1 MTITA
6 VLARLHRARALRS
19 LLVAALGLRVALGPA
34 PEGGEAAA
42 PALLYLVV
50 VAAVIGMRLRA
61 SGGRQTRRD
70 LWTDAGITAAS
81 AGTLAVF
88 GSWTASVIVALSCA
102 LESHR
107 IPFPASAMSPAARGV
122 LSLAVSALLLPLA
135 GAALSGG
142 LNASALNLLLLT
154 VPLALVDLPHIA
166 GGGTGAR
173 HHALSALPALAGLTL
188 AGLTLAVAVVVRGA
202 GLSLSL
208 DRMLLAA
215 APGALFAV
223 IGWLSLLDPQPERR
237 ADRLVLI
244 TSCGSVALSAMVLLV
259 L

>member
-6 VLARLHRARALRS
+6 VLARLHRARVLRS

-34 PEGGEAAA
+34 PAGGEAAA

-61 SGGRQTRRD
+61 SGGHQTRRE
-70 LWTDAGITAAS
+70 LWTDAVITAAS

-88 GSWTASVIVALSCA
+88 GSWTAAVIVALSCA

-107 IPFPASAMSPAARGV
+107 IPFPASGVSPAVRGV
-122 LSLAVSALLLPLA
+122 FSLAVSALLLPLA

-154 VPLALVDLPHIA
+154 VPLALADLPHIA

-173 HHALSALPALAGLTL
+173 HPASSALPAL

-202 GLSLSL
+202 GLSLAL

-244 TSCGSVALSAMVLLV
+244 TGCGAVALSAMVLLV